1 MIPKNVQL
9 LINTYKASQLRLID
23 MIAKAEAKGNVTAY
37 RKAVLQDVNQELGAL
52 NDYAKKWMRNEV
64 PIAYGAGADE
74 AFKAYV
80 EANIN
85 PVKIYTNKKA
95 IDSIINS
102 ATDQLTD
109 ASQYVGRR
117 INDLLKEAGAEA
129 IAEKLTSGDTVKQ
142 AKNLMLKKM
151 SEKGI
156 TAIRDKRGREISLDA
171 YASMVARTTTR
182 EATNTGTMNA
192 MQEVGEDLVQMTSH
206 MSACPIC
213 QPLEG
218 RVYSISGKD
227 KRYPP
232 LSTAFPNG
240 YNVIHPNCI
249 HSLTP
254 YIEKFDD
261 NAEATRKE
269 SNRPFE
275 LDPKKKSQLDAYY
288 AEQKVKAQRRADYR
302 LWEKS
307 KTLAPNEAPK
317 TFSGFRA
324 MKRANSERYQQ
335 LRMEMDK
342 ALLMP
347 KKQDEIIKSLEK
359 KGIIVKS
366 NIFKEV
372 DNVLM
377 EDNIR
382 RIDEITDKYPKITQ
396 ILKDKPITIDS
407 KYLADNESDV
417 IAKISTKDDGIA
429 LVYNKNNFKNREY
442 RIKQEK
448 ELQAK
453 NWLTKTA
460 EQNYHVSATNHEM
473 GHVIHEALIEQV
485 KIQDS
490 EYIKLQRIKLS
501 ELKKDDMLGSV
512 VQELMLDNYPIDKTT
527 DGILEVASKMT
538 GAKAD
543 KSMIESKYGM
553 SSQHEWLAEAFSN
566 SEGGDSN
573 IIGKAMAEYLGGKLK

>member
-182 EATNTGTMNA
+182 EATNTGTIDA
-192 MQEVGEDLVQMTSH
+192 VQEVGGDLVQMTSH
-206 MSACPIC
+206 ASACPIC

-218 RVYSISGKD
+218 RVYSISGKS
-227 KRYPP
+227 KKYPK
-232 LSTAFPNG
+232 LDIAFSNG
-240 YNVIHPNCI
+240 HADIHPNCI
-249 HSLTP
+249 HSIVP
-254 YIEKFDD
+254 FFEQFADD
-261 NAEATRKE
+261 LDEIVKQ

-288 AEQKVKAQRRADYR
+288 AEQKVKAQRRAYYR

-317 TFSGFRA
+317 TFSGFRS
-324 MKRANSERYQQ
+324 MKRADSERYQQ
-335 LRMEMDK
+335 LRIAMNE
-342 ALLMP
+342 A
-347 KKQDEIIKSLEK
+347 
-359 KGIIVKS
+359 
-366 NIFKEV
+366 
-372 DNVLM
+372 
-377 EDNIR
+377 
-382 RIDEITDKYPKITQ
+382 T
-396 ILKDKPITIDS
+396 KP
-407 KYLADNESDV
+407 
-417 IAKISTKDDGIA
+417 
-429 LVYNKNNFKNREY
+429 
-442 RIKQEK
+442 
-448 ELQAK
+448 
-453 NWLTKTA
+453 
-460 EQNYHVSATNHEM
+460 
-473 GHVIHEALIEQV
+473 
-485 KIQDS
+485 
-490 EYIKLQRIKLS
+490 
-501 ELKKDDMLGSV
+501 
-512 VQELMLDNYPIDKTT
+512 
-527 DGILEVASKMT
+527 
-538 GAKAD
+538 
-543 KSMIESKYGM
+543 
-553 SSQHEWLAEAFSN
+553 
-566 SEGGDSN
+566 
-573 IIGKAMAEYLGGKLK
+573 